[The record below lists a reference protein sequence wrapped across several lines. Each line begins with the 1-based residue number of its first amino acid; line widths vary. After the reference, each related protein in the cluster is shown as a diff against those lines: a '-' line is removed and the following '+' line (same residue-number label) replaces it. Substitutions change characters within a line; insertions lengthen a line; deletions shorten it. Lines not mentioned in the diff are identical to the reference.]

1 MDTFEIHDEEVNVEE
16 IMNKIRENISK
27 RKAHGTYPPEL
38 DAASKHSTGDKK
50 CAIGEIKGEIADDL
64 LNLKINCD
72 IQNNSYIISSHRPI
86 VGIPLT
92 KSRKLVHG
100 EVRRYVDPMVFKQ
113 TTFNQYAAKIL
124 NDAVYR
130 LSSMENVIGETKCQ
144 HSSRSKNLQQITK
157 ENYERLLDL
166 QSETDERLLDI
177 EDKIEALK
185 QETKDE
191 TILNTKMCELVDQL
205 RADMENSLSKL
216 RTEMVDPL
224 RTDMENSLSKLRTEM
239 VDPLRTDMENSLS
252 RLRTEMKKDNEAMI
266 SSFIAAMDM
275 DIEKKA
281 WLAQVLD
288 KRNLQGISQAEKLLK
303 PPQLDSGVNYF
314 VFEDKFRGAREDV
327 AQRQTAFL
335 RYFEGCKNVL
345 DIGCG
350 RGEFLQTMREHG
362 IGARGVD
369 LDETMVDY
377 CHAKGLE
384 VQLDD
389 AFEYMEKLDDAS
401 LDGIFIDQVV
411 EHLEPSYLIRLLDL
425 CFKKMKYG
433 FYLIAET
440 VNPLSFSSFANFYID
455 LTHIKPVHPE
465 TLRFLFES
473 TGFREIKT
481 VFSSPVPDSLRLQK
495 LVTSEVA
502 NDTEKYQ
509 IEVYNRN
516 IEMLNTTLY
525 GAQDYAM
532 IGKK

>member
-1 MDTFEIHDEEVNVEE
+1 MDTLEIHDEEVNVEE
-16 IMNKIRENISK
+16 IMSKIRENISK
-27 RKAHGTYPPEL
+27 RKAQGTYPPEL
-38 DAASKHSTGDKK
+38 DTVSQQPTGDKK
-50 CAIGEIKGEIADDL
+50 RSMEEIKGEVADDL
-64 LNLKINCD
+64 LNLKINYD
-72 IQNNSYIISSHRPI
+72 IHNNSYVISSHRPI
-86 VGIPLT
+86 VGIPLI
-92 KSRKLVHG
+92 KSRELVHG

-130 LSSMENVIGETKCQ
+130 LSSMENIIGTHENKYQ
-144 HSSRSKNLQQITK
+144 RFSRSKNLQQKT
-157 ENYERLLDL
+157 EETYERLLDL
-166 QSETDERLLDI
+166 QSETDERLLEI

-185 QETKDE
+185 QETNDE
-191 TILNTKMCELVDQL
+191 IVVNTKLCEMVDQL
-205 RADMENSLSKL
+205 RDDME
-216 RTEMVDPL
+216 D
-224 RTDMENSLSKLRTEM
+224 
-239 VDPLRTDMENSLS
+239 SLS
-252 RLRTEMKKDNEAMI
+252 RLRTEMKKENEAMI
-266 SSFIAAMDM
+266 SSLIAAMDM

-281 WLAQVLD
+281 WLAQILD

-303 PPQLDSGVNYF
+303 PPHLDSGVNYF
-314 VFEDKFRGAREDV
+314 VFEDKFRGAREDI

-335 RYFEGCKNVL
+335 RYFQGCKNVL

-350 RGEFLQTMREHG
+350 RGEFLETMREHG
-362 IGARGVD
+362 IVARGVD

-377 CHAKGLE
+377 CRAKGLE
-384 VQLDD
+384 VQLED
-389 AFEYMEKLDDAS
+389 AFEYMEKLDDGS

-411 EHLEPSYLIRLLDL
+411 EHLEPSYLIRLLNL

-473 TGFREIKT
+473 TGFREVNA
-481 VFSSPVPDSLRLQK
+481 VFSSPVPDPMRLQK
-495 LVTSEVA
+495 LVASETA
-502 NDTEKYQ
+502 TDTERYQ
-509 IEVYNRN
+509 VEVYNRN
-516 IEMLNTTLY
+516 IELLNTTLY

>member
-1 MDTFEIHDEEVNVEE
+1 
-16 IMNKIRENISK
+16 
-27 RKAHGTYPPEL
+27 
-38 DAASKHSTGDKK
+38 
-50 CAIGEIKGEIADDL
+50 
-64 LNLKINCD
+64 
-72 IQNNSYIISSHRPI
+72 
-86 VGIPLT
+86 
-92 KSRKLVHG
+92 
-100 EVRRYVDPMVFKQ
+100 MVFKQ
-113 TTFNQYAAKIL
+113 TTFNQHTAKIL
-124 NDAVYR
+124 NDAVYW

-157 ENYERLLDL
+157 ETYERLLDL

-224 RTDMENSLSKLRTEM
+224 RTDMENSLF
-239 VDPLRTDMENSLS
+239 

-369 LDETMVDY
+369 LDEIMVDY

-481 VFSSPVPDSLRLQK
+481 VFSSPIPDSLRLQK

-516 IEMLNTTLY
+516 IEMLNTLFTVRRIML
-525 GAQDYAM
+525 
-532 IGKK
+532 